1 MHDLGNSVG
10 GILSLSDH
18 HLRAGVGETALE
30 ESLRLI
36 YDSSQ
41 AARQLLLTVGEILH
55 PASLE
60 PEVVRLSELMK
71 ELEGIF
77 RLLLPRSLELVFFPS
92 PGEECVRVVRNQFV
106 RHFLSLVSLDV
117 GSERVR
123 PARISVSYRVEGDC
137 ARVQYDST
145 IRSNPEL
152 DAEAIALFE
161 DLVDSPE
168 RMSCTQDQENFSL
181 ALCLPLWRNSGI

>member
-55 PASLE
+55 PASLQ
-60 PEVVRLSELMK
+60 PEVVRLSELMS

-77 RLLLPRSLELVFFPS
+77 RLLLPRSLDFVFIPS
-92 PGEECVRVVRNQFV
+92 PGEEFIRVLRNQFV

-117 GSERVR
+117 GPERVS
-123 PARISVSYRVEGDC
+123 PARISVSYRVEGDR

-161 DLVDSPE
+161 DIVDSPE
-168 RMSCTQDQENFSL
+168 QMSCTQDEENFSF
-181 ALCLPLWRNSGI
+181 AVYFPLWRQ

>member
-60 PEVVRLSELMK
+60 PEVVRLSELMS

-77 RLLLPRSLELVFFPS
+77 QLLLPRSLDFVFIPS
-92 PGEECVRVVRNQFV
+92 PGEEFIRIVRNQFV

-117 GSERVR
+117 GPERIS
-123 PARISVSYRVEGDC
+123 PARISVSYLIEGDR
-137 ARVQYDST
+137 AKVQYDST
-145 IRSNPEL
+145 IRTNPEL
-152 DAEAIALFE
+152 DTEAIALFE
-161 DLVDSPE
+161 DIVDSPE
-168 RMSCTQDQENFSL
+168 QMNCTQDEEKFSF
-181 ALCLPLWRNSGI
+181 AVYLPLWRA